1 MVIHRSCGVSVMP
14 FVPTHYLC
22 SLQLAWIKVL
32 IWQSS
37 VLFPLK
43 SDLDFFEILKQK
55 QICSA
60 TGFQNLG
67 QRLTIF
73 FCPPHIPSKLNGWN
87 AYLNEKNNHLQFFR
101 GLYHQCIDSI
111 LSFSKDLLQAQ
122 HESRPLITK
131 VTKFSAKNCLLTLY
145 N

>member
-1 MVIHRSCGVSVMP
+1 MVIHRSCGVS
-14 FVPTHYLC
+14 VPTHYLC

-43 SDLDFFEILKQK
+43 SDLQWKQK

-60 TGFQNLG
+60 TGFQHLG

-111 LSFSKDLLQAQ
+111 LSFSEDLLQAQ
-122 HESRPLITK
+122 HESRPLITTL
-131 VTKFSAKNCLLTLY
+131 TKFSAKNCLLTLY